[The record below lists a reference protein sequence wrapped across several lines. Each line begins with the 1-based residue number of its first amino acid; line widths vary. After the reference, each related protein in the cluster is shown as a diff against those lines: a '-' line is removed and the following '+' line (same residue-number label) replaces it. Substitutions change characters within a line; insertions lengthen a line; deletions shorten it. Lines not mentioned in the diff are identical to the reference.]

1 MEYLKSKNIIEL
13 IKDIESITDFLY
25 THNKNYT
32 KEQYNNIINLIDN
45 IEELK
50 TRL

>member
-1 MEYLKSKNIIEL
+1 MEELKNKNTVELLKNIDNI
-13 IKDIESITDFLY
+13 IYFLY

-32 KEQYNNIINLIDN
+32 KTQYNNIINLIDI

>member
-1 MEYLKSKNIIEL
+1 MKELKNENTIELLKRIDNIIYY
-13 IKDIESITDFLY
+13 LY

-32 KEQYNNIINLIDN
+32 KLQYNNIINLIDV

>member
-1 MEYLKSKNIIEL
+1 MENLKNKNIYEL
-13 IKDIESITDFLY
+13 LQNIDKITDFLY

-32 KEQYNNIINLIDN
+32 KEQYYNILDLIDT

-50 TRL
+50 EKL